1 MKRILFVDDEEAVL
15 EGLRA
20 RLHRLNAKWDMTFVK
35 GAARAI
41 ELMQAVPYD
50 VIVTEMRMSGMDG
63 AGLLEVVSVRWP
75 ETIRIVFSGYG
86 ETNQT
91 LRMVP
96 LAHQFVSKPCQP
108 KQLEN
113 VIDRCLL
120 LHGLLNEP
128 GLRSVVGRIRTLPTL
143 PRIYIA
149 LQDIVN
155 DEDMT
160 LADVARIVKA
170 DAALAAR
177 VLQIV
182 NSAFF
187 RLARRMSNIEEAV
200 AYLGFAAIRNIA
212 MALEIFS
219 KWQGGGCAVLDLEKL
234 QQHVHAVAATAS
246 ALTEKTPMADDALL
260 AGLLHD
266 IGYWVLI
273 QECPADLNKAVKLAV
288 EQAIPLYVAES
299 QVIGASHAEIG
310 AYLLGIW
317 GLPHAVVEAVA
328 HHHQPDRVSHVDF
341 DVLSA
346 LVIACS
352 LAATDDSSVFPV
364 GVTPDPKIDP
374 SYLLTA
380 HAPYDWAEAVRRVSV
395 TSLEVS
401 K

>member
-1 MKRILFVDDEEAVL
+1 MNRILFVDDEDAVL
-15 EGLRA
+15 EGLRT
-20 RLHRLNAKWDMTFVK
+20 RLHRLHAKWDMTFVN

-50 VIVTEMRMSGMDG
+50 VIVTDMRMSGMDG

-96 LAHQFVSKPCQP
+96 LAHQFVSKPCEPQ
-108 KQLEN
+108 QLEN

-120 LHGLLNEP
+120 LHGLLNQP
-128 GLRSVVGRIRTLPTL
+128 GLRSVVGRIRKLPTL

-200 AYLGFAAIRNIA
+200 AYLGFEAIRNIA
-212 MALEIFS
+212 MAIEIFS
-219 KWQGGGCAVLDLEKL
+219 KWQGGSCAGLDL
-234 QQHVHAVAATAS
+234 
-246 ALTEKTPMADDALL
+246 
-260 AGLLHD
+260 
-266 IGYWVLI
+266 
-273 QECPADLNKAVKLAV
+273 
-288 EQAIPLYVAES
+288 
-299 QVIGASHAEIG
+299 
-310 AYLLGIW
+310 
-317 GLPHAVVEAVA
+317 
-328 HHHQPDRVSHVDF
+328 
-341 DVLSA
+341 
-346 LVIACS
+346 
-352 LAATDDSSVFPV
+352 
-364 GVTPDPKIDP
+364 
-374 SYLLTA
+374 
-380 HAPYDWAEAVRRVSV
+380 
-395 TSLEVS
+395 
-401 K
+401 